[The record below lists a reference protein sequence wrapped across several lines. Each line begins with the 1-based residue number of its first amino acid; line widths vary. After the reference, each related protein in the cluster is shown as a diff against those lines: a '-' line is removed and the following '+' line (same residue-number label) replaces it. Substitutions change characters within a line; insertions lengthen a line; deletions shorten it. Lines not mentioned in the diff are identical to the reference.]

1 MQFARHEDGSEINSK
16 NRYELQPLPVMRK
29 DASSIYYRGPIPGV
43 HKSTRER
50 GRIRRKIKIPTH
62 NGFNYAGLIIGPKG
76 SNQKRLEKETGCKV
90 LVRGRGSQKEGM
102 PSGRGDFEDLHV
114 LIAGDREE
122 MVERALEDVKKILYA
137 DEKTLTLI
145 RLLIIFFDFT
155 KTTKFFDSNL
165 SF

>member
-1 MQFARHEDGSEINSK
+1 MQSYKLQEDQKLLFSNFMKFARPQDNSNIGK
-16 NRYELQPLPVMRK
+16 DEMYQRQPLPVTRK

-76 SNQKRLEKETGCKV
+76 SNQKRMEEETGCKV
-90 LVRGRGSQKEGM
+90 LVRGRGSQKVGM
-102 PSGRGDFEDLHV
+102 SSGRAAFEDLHV
-114 LIAGDREE
+114 LIAGNREE
-122 MVERALEDVKKILYA
+122 MVQRAEQAVKRILFA

-145 RLLIIFFDFT
+145 R
-155 KTTKFFDSNL
+155 
-165 SF
+165 